1 MPLYKRALSYLLV
14 GSMSLCVN
22 RFGKT
27 NRLEPLFN
35 IFNGGR
41 KYTILMQLFKCSPL
55 PLFHSSCVFI
65 RVASYATLL
74 HYSNIYENY
83 VLKSQQSK
91 HGALLLTLE
100 LRLPESHR
108 LSANVGEVKAPAR
121 VEIFRQEE
129 VSW

>member
-1 MPLYKRALSYLLV
+1 MFR
-14 GSMSLCVN
+14 
-22 RFGKT
+22 
-27 NRLEPLFN
+27 
-35 IFNGGR
+35 
-41 KYTILMQLFKCSPL
+41 
-55 PLFHSSCVFI
+55 SSCVFI
-65 RVASYATLL
+65 RVASYATPL

-129 VSW
+129 VSRWALECALETCQELFSFFLFNKTPQSLNKMTANAK